1 MLIAV
6 IYYTLIVTSV
16 LIMIRTW
23 YENILRDLSLDTVN
37 VTLLEYPL
45 PI

>member
-23 YENILRDLSLDTVN
+23 YENILRELSLDTVN